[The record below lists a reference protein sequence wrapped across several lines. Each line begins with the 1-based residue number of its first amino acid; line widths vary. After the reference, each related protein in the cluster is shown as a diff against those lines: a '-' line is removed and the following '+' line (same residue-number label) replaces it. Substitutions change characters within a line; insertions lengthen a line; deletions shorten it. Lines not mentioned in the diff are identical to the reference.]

1 MAAYLPAVF
10 FRNWNRSYDELEC
23 VQISVPVED
32 EGRALCGLLSFLD
45 LLLFLESD
53 AASHLSTHLW
63 AARSTAGTE
72 KSPKQGSRVLF
83 SARFGKMSKCFN
95 VVIFSDFLIH

>member
-10 FRNWNRSYDELEC
+10 FRNWKRSYDELES

-53 AASHLSTHLW
+53 AASHLSTHSGPL
-63 AARSTAGTE
+63 TAQ
-72 KSPKQGSRVLF
+72 QGQKRVQNRDRESYFLPDL
-83 SARFGKMSKCFN
+83 AKCLN
-95 VVIFSDFLIH
+95 VLMLSFFLIF